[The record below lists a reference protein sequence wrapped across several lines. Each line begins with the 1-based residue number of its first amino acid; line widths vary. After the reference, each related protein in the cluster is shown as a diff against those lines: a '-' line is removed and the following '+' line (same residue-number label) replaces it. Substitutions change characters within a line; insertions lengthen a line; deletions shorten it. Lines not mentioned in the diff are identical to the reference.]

1 MASKP
6 DFNTDND
13 LAEII
18 QRVSEAR
25 PYRLKKAD
33 YLEIAKSLTIGSI
46 EVVKGAVC
54 VAAVAAVS
62 VNLTKSEE
70 EIQKENE
77 DGYRDGIAGY
87 GFYWGGIKD
96 DEDD

>member
-1 MASKP
+1 MTIKNG
-6 DFNTDND
+6 FNSDDD

-33 YLEIAKSLTIGSI
+33 YLEIAKSLAIGSI

-54 VAAVAAVS
+54 VAAVVVS
-62 VNLTKSEE
+62 SVDLSSEDSAE
-70 EIQKENE
+70 EDPSVRLSRING
-77 DGYRDGIAGY
+77 DYSDRP
-87 GFYWGGIKD
+87 
-96 DEDD
+96 

>member
-1 MASKP
+1 MIPKP
-6 DFNTDND
+6 DFNTDKD

-33 YLEIAKSLTIGSI
+33 YLEIAKSLAIGSV

-54 VAAVAAVS
+54 VAAVVVTS
-62 VNLTKSEE
+62 VDLSEAEESNSYSEATILEENFKTKEVLYD
-70 EIQKENE
+70 
-77 DGYRDGIAGY
+77 DGTVG
-87 GFYWGGIKD
+87 
-96 DEDD
+96 

>member
-1 MASKP
+1 MAQKP

-33 YLEIAKSLTIGSI
+33 YLEIAKSLAIGSV
-46 EVVKGAVC
+46 EVVKGVLC
-54 VAAVAAVS
+54 VAVAASKCADLS
-62 VNLTKSEE
+62 VNEKHE
-70 EIQKENE
+70 
-77 DGYRDGIAGY
+77 
-87 GFYWGGIKD
+87 
-96 DEDD
+96 EDDSVKLSRINNDFSDRP